1 MDEDMTKNNNTAE
14 LKIPEEIISHPAW
27 FRLNDQ
33 LNWYDTKSVTCQKW
47 YKISK
52 KIQIILAALIPITSL
67 LPEIWAKC
75 IASTFG
81 ALIAIIEGIQ
91 QLQQYSGLW
100 FSYRATAEKLKHEK
114 YLFLSC
120 AGVYHVED
128 ISSRLR
134 LLAERVEEH
143 VSVEHANWFN
153 ESKKVFGSKKVS

>member
-1 MDEDMTKNNNTAE
+1 MDN
-14 LKIPEEIISHPAW
+14 LK
-27 FRLNDQ
+27 
-33 LNWYDTKSVTCQKW
+33 
-47 YKISK
+47 
-52 KIQIILAALIPITSL
+52 
-67 LPEIWAKC
+67 
-75 IASTFG
+75 
-81 ALIAIIEGIQ
+81 
-91 QLQQYSGLW
+91 QYSGLW

-120 AGVYHVED
+120 AGVYHAED